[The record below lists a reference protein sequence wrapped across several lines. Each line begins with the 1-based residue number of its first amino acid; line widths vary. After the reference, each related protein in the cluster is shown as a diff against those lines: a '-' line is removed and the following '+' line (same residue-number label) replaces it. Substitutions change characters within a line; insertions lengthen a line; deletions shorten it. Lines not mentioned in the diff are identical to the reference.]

1 MNNIDPFKKIPNRIG
16 ELIEDSNKT
25 LKEIS
30 HEVNIN
36 YETLSAYK
44 RQVRNPKKEN
54 AKKIA
59 NYFGVSVPYLLG
71 FDDNPTLRN
80 PSNESFWEHFKMKL
94 TKGTLVSENIDEW
107 TPFKDELAVILKEIN
122 QSDELANYIDFIA
135 SKNDFNPVLVKAVKQ
150 FIADKED
157 ELLPYLINTSGSK
170 DSPYHYVWKAWE
182 NSDEYKEQQEARK
195 HKK

>member
-1 MNNIDPFKKIPNRIG
+1 MSIR
-16 ELIEDSNKT
+16 
-25 LKEIS
+25 LKELRKQKGATQA
-30 HEVNIN
+30 EVAVILGTNQSQYGK
-36 YETLSAYK
+36 YENERTQLSLD
-44 RQVRNPKKEN
+44 N
-54 AKKIA
+54 AKILA
-59 NYFGVSVPYLLG
+59 DYFNVSVPYLLG
-71 FDDNPTLRN
+71 LDDKPTLRN
-80 PSNESFWEHFKMKL
+80 PGNESFWEHFKMKL
-94 TKGTLVSENIDEW
+94 TKRTLISENIDEW

-135 SKNDFNPVLVKAVKQ
+135 SKNNFNPVLVKAVKQ

-195 HKK
+195 RKK

>member
-1 MNNIDPFKKIPNRIG
+1 MKELSKETGIG
-16 ELIEDSNKT
+16 LST
-25 LKEIS
+25 IS
-30 HEVNIN
+30 N
-36 YETLSAYK
+36 YENGYS
-44 RQVRNPKKEN
+44 NPKKDN
-54 AKKIA
+54 AKILA
-59 NYFGVSVPYLLG
+59 DYFGVSVPYLLG
-71 FDDNPTLRN
+71 LDDKPTLRN
-80 PSNESFWEHFKMKL
+80 PGNESFWEHFKMKL

>member
-1 MNNIDPFKKIPNRIG
+1 MSDLLFENPKNR
-16 ELIEDSNKT
+16 L
-25 LKEIS
+25 
-30 HEVNIN
+30 
-36 YETLSAYK
+36 ETLMQENKYTLRKVSEDTNIPITTLSGYK
-44 RQVRNPKKEN
+44 KNLRTPKKNN
-54 AKKIA
+54 AKILA
-59 NYFGVSVPYLLG
+59 DYFGVSVPYLLG
-71 FDDNPTLRN
+71 FDDKPTLRN
-80 PSNESFWEHFKMKL
+80 PGNESFWEHFKMKM

>member
-1 MNNIDPFKKIPNRIG
+1 MNIIEELVKKSG
-16 ELIEDSNKT
+16 KKLT
-25 LKEIS
+25 QIS
-30 HEVNIN
+30 KDTGIA
-36 YETLSAYK
+36 YPTLSGYNQGI
-44 RQVRNPKKEN
+44 RTPKKKN
-54 AKKIA
+54 AKILA
-59 NYFGVSVPYLLG
+59 DYFGVSVPYLLG
-71 FDDNPTLRN
+71 LDDKPTLRN
-80 PSNESFWEHFKMKL
+80 PGNESFWEHFKMKL

-195 HKK
+195 RKK